1 MTQEAIRQ
9 QIDAIRQ
16 ASADAR
22 KTPET
27 ARQFLVEAGIIK
39 EEPKQKQQ
47 IELQTKK

>member
-16 ASADAR
+16 ASAYAR

-39 EEPKQKQQ
+39 EEPRGEKTPK
-47 IELQTKK
+47 LQTKK